1 MRASPCIAGVGA
13 STLLLA
19 SSAFAEAPG
28 SEAGVV
34 ALAVP
39 AVPAAVDPAEESPRF
54 PVGRPKP
61 PPLHLDYASYAVAV
75 SADVLVDSG
84 ATCSD
89 EAAPCILGSGGGLV
103 LRGGYRSP
111 GPWYVGGAYQF
122 SKTDSDNLYR
132 LAILQQL
139 RAEAR
144 YMLDMG
150 YRTRPYATFGIGGV
164 IYGNEWGAETG
175 GGTAF
180 GGVGFELEVSR
191 LALVGMAVYYQ
202 PVVFAPFRDTAE
214 FDRMAGVAQYVR
226 LEIQFEIRSE
236 VPRF

>member
-1 MRASPCIAGVGA
+1 MLVSLALSPAAEVRAQAADGA
-13 STLLLA
+13 TE
-19 SSAFAEAPG
+19 AEAEEEG
-28 SEAGVV
+28 EAEPEGRMGHD
-34 ALAVP
+34 A
-39 AVPAAVDPAEESPRF
+39 RF

-61 PPLHLDYASYAVAV
+61 PPLHIDYATYAVAV
-75 SADVLVDSG
+75 TADVLADPG
-84 ATCSD
+84 ATCGDS
-89 EAAPCILGSGGGLV
+89 ASPCILGSGGGLV
-103 LRGGYRSP
+103 LRGGYRAP

-150 YRTRPYATFGIGGV
+150 YRTRPYATFGLGGV

-175 GGTAF
+175 GGTVSA
-180 GGVGFELEVSR
+180 GIGVEFEVSR
-191 LALVGMAVYYQ
+191 LALVGLAAYYQ
-202 PVVFAPFRDTAE
+202 PVVLAPFRDTAE
-214 FDRMAGVAQYVR
+214 FERPAGVAQYVR

-236 VPRF
+236 LSRF